1 MIKQLFVVLALT
13 GGLTIAGPTEVS
25 SEVDL
30 TGIYECNGVGPEGDP
45 YKGVVEIV
53 RKDKTYW
60 VQWTLSPQDVNHGF
74 GIIQGDMFAVEFQ
87 NEFSI
92 ATLNGEVLVTVPDLI
107 CVLDTESG
115 EAIGTEALR
124 YGQRVTAIAL
134 PAPPVLMTEK
144 GLRHVGPRAFGF
156 DLEFRSVFDGAPSA

>member
-1 MIKQLFVVLALT
+1 MHADPIAAVLEQENGKLLFRGKV
-13 GGLTIAGPTEVS
+13 
-25 SEVDL
+25 VDL
-30 TGIYECNGVGPEGDP
+30 LRRTTEGFLRGSARIEGLD
-45 YKGVVEIV
+45 
-53 RKDKTYW
+53 D
-60 VQWTLSPQDVNHGF
+60 F
-74 GIIQGDMFAVEFQ
+74 QGDMFAVEFQ
-87 NEFSI
+87 NDVSI
-92 ATLNGEVLVTVPDLI
+92 ANMNGEVMGTVHELS
-107 CVLDTESG
+107 CVRETEAG